1 VAPKKQN
8 GGLGE
13 NVALTVQFWRQKPKQ
28 NGGLGENNA
37 LTVQFWRQKTNT
49 KWWLWR
55 KCYTDSPFLAPKTK
69 NKNGGQCEIVQF
81 WCKKVEML

>member
-37 LTVQFWRQKTNT
+37 LTVQFWRQKINT
-49 KWWLWR
+49 KWWL
-55 KCYTDSPFLAPKTK
+55 SIFGAK
-69 NKNGGQCEIVQF
+69 NKKQNGGQ
-81 WCKKVEML
+81 CKKVEML